1 MLKKK
6 KNPHLG
12 FREQKPIHK
21 RKINGFS
28 FFKKFN
34 LFIKEMEVLN
44 KEAPFKCSPLV
55 KPATIMKTD
64 NRQLCKENSQ
74 ATTVKYTTF
83 LEAVQSWISHF

>member
-1 MLKKK
+1 
-6 KNPHLG
+6 
-12 FREQKPIHK
+12 
-21 RKINGFS
+21 
-28 FFKKFN
+28 
-34 LFIKEMEVLN
+34 MEVLN

-83 LEAVQSWISHF
+83 LEAVQS